1 MDGTPIYDIKPYI
14 PYADAHPEAAQGF
27 APAPEGRLRVEIPPE
42 IALKL
47 PKERREALEGVLACD
62 PRPSYQK
69 DPERVYGMV
78 FAGWEVR
85 FSVDGEILTVL
96 SAEEG
101 E

>member
-1 MDGTPIYDIKPYI
+1 M
-14 PYADAHPEAAQGF
+14 
-27 APAPEGRLRVEIPPE
+27 
-42 IALKL
+42 
-47 PKERREALEGVLACD
+47 EGVLACD